1 MSDAQV
7 GVKTPIEKLSINTVR
22 VLSMD
27 AVQQANSGH
36 PGTPMAL
43 APIGYSLFTRH
54 LRHNPADPTWIDRDR
69 FVLSCGHASMLLYS
83 LLHLT
88 GYDITLDDIR
98 DFRQW
103 GSRTP
108 GHPEYGHT
116 DGVETTTG
124 PLGQGVAN
132 SVGMAIA
139 ERWLAARFNRPG
151 HEVLDHYTYAL
162 CSDGDLMEGISHE
175 AAELAGH
182 QGLGK
187 LIWIFDDNRITIEGD
202 TDLATSTDQADR
214 FRGYG
219 WHVLHVDDGE
229 DLDAL
234 DGALAAARAESTRPT
249 LIVVR
254 TVIGHGSPN
263 MAGSADT
270 HGAPLGPDEIRA
282 TKENLR
288 YPSLEPFHVEDD
300 AVAHWREARTR
311 GEALHAQWNALFDA
325 YRAAHPDLAAELLDV
340 MAGRLPEDWDLD
352 LPDPGAEGKADASRG
367 YSGSV
372 IQSLAER
379 IPNLVGGSADL
390 GGSNK
395 TTIKGAPSLLAE
407 SPDGRNMHF
416 GVREHAMGAIL
427 NGIALHGGLRGYG
440 GTFLIFSDYVRP
452 AIRLAALMGLPVT
465 YVFTHDS
472 IGVGEDGPTHQ
483 PVEQV
488 ASLRAIPGVM
498 DLRPGTG
505 AETLEAWIAAL
516 RRTDGPAFLS
526 LTRQKLAVTEE
537 EHGSATGLHRG
548 GYVFQEAAGG
558 EPKVILMAS
567 GSELGVAVAAR
578 KELEAGGTP
587 TRVVSMP
594 SWYLF
599 QAQSAEYRED
609 ILPAAV
615 RTRVSVEAGTTF
627 GWERW
632 VGTDGASVG
641 IDRFGASAPGGV
653 LFEKLGITPAAVVDE
668 AWRLLGD

>member
-1 MSDAQV
+1 MSDVQAEVQ
-7 GVKTPIEKLSINTVR
+7 TPIEKLSIDTVR

-43 APIGYSLFTRH
+43 APIGYALFTRH
-54 LRHNPADPTWIDRDR
+54 LRHNPGDSAWIDRDR

-83 LLHLT
+83 LLYLT
-88 GYDITLDDIR
+88 GYDVSLDDIR

-132 SVGMAIA
+132 SVGMALA

-151 HEVLDHYTYAL
+151 HGVVDHFTYAL

-202 TDLATSTDQADR
+202 TDLATSTDQTDR

-219 WHVLHVDDGE
+219 WHVVQVDDGE

-234 DGALAAARAESTRPT
+234 DGAIEAARAETARPT

-263 MAGSADT
+263 KAGSADT

-282 TKENLR
+282 TKENLG
-288 YPSLEPFHVEDD
+288 YPSLEPFHVEPE
-300 AVAHWREARTR
+300 ALAHWREAGSR
-311 GEALHAQWNALFDA
+311 GEALQAQWDARFAA
-325 YRAAHPDLAAELLDV
+325 YRAAHPDLAAELVDC

-352 LPDPGAEGKADASRG
+352 LPDPGAGGKADASRG

-372 IQSLAER
+372 IQSLAKR
-379 IPNLVGGSADL
+379 IPNLIGGSADL

-395 TTIKGAPSLLAE
+395 TTIEGAPSLLAE

-427 NGIALHGGLRGYG
+427 NGMALHGGVRGYG

-548 GYVFQEAAGG
+548 GYVFQEATGG
-558 EPKVILMAS
+558 DPKVILLAS

-578 KELEAGGTP
+578 KELEAEGTP

-594 SWYLF
+594 SWHLLH
-599 QAQSAEYRED
+599 AQSAEYRQD

-615 RTRVSVEAGTTF
+615 RARVSVEAGTTF
-627 GWERW
+627 GWAGW
-632 VGTDGASVG
+632 VGMEGASVG

-653 LFEKLGITPAAVVDE
+653 LFEKFGITSEAVVD
-668 AWRLLGD
+668 AARRVLGD